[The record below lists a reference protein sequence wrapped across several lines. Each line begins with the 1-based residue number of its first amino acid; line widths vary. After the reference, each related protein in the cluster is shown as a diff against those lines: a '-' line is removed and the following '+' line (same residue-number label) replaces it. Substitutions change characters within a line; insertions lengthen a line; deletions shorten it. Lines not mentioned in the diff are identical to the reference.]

1 MNSISTSDSTSES
14 VRPKPD
20 IILSIKNLT
29 LSYNLTLFQNRSI
42 RDFFIDF
49 FKSPLKFFFN
59 RTPKFEVVQDLNLD
73 IYDGEKVGLVGINGA
88 GKTSLCR
95 TISGMYGIKNEIQ
108 VNGTIRAIFD
118 TASVIH
124 PELSGFEN
132 AGIITNIIYSNL
144 PKAERGDIVRESLE
158 FAELNEFVDSPFKFY
173 SKGMKVRM
181 FLSIVSARPC
191 DLLILDEV
199 FNGADTFFNEK
210 ISKRI
215 KSVIKDSGAVIFI
228 SHSEEI
234 LKEVCNRVVVLGS
247 KKILFDGSVDEGIQ
261 FYNDKYGKQVKNDP
275 NFS

>member
-1 MNSISTSDSTSES
+1 MNSTSTSDIEPNKTD
-14 VRPKPD
+14 V
-20 IILSIKNLT
+20 ILSIKNLT
-29 LSYNLTLFQNRSI
+29 LSYNLTLFQSRSI
-42 RDFFIDF
+42 RDFFVEF
-49 FKSPLKFFFN
+49 FKSPFKFLFS
-59 RTPKFEVVQDLNLD
+59 RPGKLEVVQDLNLE
-73 IYDGEKVGLVGINGA
+73 ILNGQKVGLVGINGA

-95 TISGMYGIKNEIQ
+95 TISGMYGIRDEIQ
-108 VNGTIRAIFD
+108 VNGMIRAIFD

-124 PELSGFEN
+124 PELTGFEN

-144 PKAERGDIVRESLE
+144 PKDEREEIVRESLE
-158 FAELNEFVDSPFKFY
+158 FAELKDFINSPFKFY
-173 SKGMKVRM
+173 SKGMKVRL

-234 LKEVCNRVVVLGS
+234 LKEVCNRVIVLGS
-247 KKILFDGSVDEGIQ
+247 KKILFDGSVEDGIQ
-261 FYNDKYGKQVKNDP
+261 FYNDKYGKQVDDEIQ
-275 NFS
+275 FA